1 MKYNVVEVIFSP
13 MDYSLSLPVRQSLY
27 VGSKSMFPLL
37 LIIFRM
43 VKRFQCKL
51 KWLKPDIK
59 YVEKT
64 MEQYCFLI
72 RSYLRTN
79 NHQNKK

>member
-51 KWLKPDIK
+51 K
-59 YVEKT
+59 
-64 MEQYCFLI
+64 
-72 RSYLRTN
+72 
-79 NHQNKK
+79 